1 MTWRQVADEL
11 PGFTA
16 STLANLAEGP
26 LIGFPTEMIL
36 TQWLCRAARE
46 LRARLRA
53 LTHGRFLR
61 GFYTS

>member
-26 LIGFPTEMIL
+26 LIGF
-36 TQWLCRAARE
+36 QRR
-46 LRARLRA
+46 
-53 LTHGRFLR
+53 
-61 GFYTS
+61 